1 MKPDATRQKKIS
13 LFIRRHK
20 FITEQSLGTYTTT
33 QRRAFERDIY
43 DFARALGFPKARAK
57 EWMLVA
63 RTFCGEVEYD
73 TDDTRLDDD
82 EMDDSSDV
90 LVSLPLSTGME
101 TTRSSFARSF
111 SATSPSMPWNNNLA
125 GTGSEVLPS
134 VEARG
139 TPQSEPRS
147 SKRPRKAV
155 EGPSAG
161 PNGKRRKTNSKLL
174 DSYND
179 NGDADPE
186 TSARHSPA
194 LQSPEGQHNSQED
207 SKGENAKGKKHR
219 SNLNLPSKAPNSGKK
234 KRKRQHSEPEEQ
246 SAPVIARTTNKST
259 DRLKGIGDRSASE
272 TSSKPHDQNA
282 HSNGVVM
289 NGPAELHQGKEL
301 SNLPMFELQEE
312 KKGDDVKPL
321 LDEKKSALRETKKG
335 KFDQLLENLQ
345 VLEARKQTTKK
356 EHRDVNKTGLL
367 KSQPN
372 KTTEGPDKQRVDDS
386 FEVRAQELLRVHD
399 AARRAREEKGKIEDA
414 VDGRKDQPAEP
425 KKVETTAL
433 QRQEKKTK
441 KRETKKNKRQAED
454 ASSTETGL
462 ATGFRSP
469 MIQSA

>member
-1 MKPDATRQKKIS
+1 
-13 LFIRRHK
+13 
-20 FITEQSLGTYTTT
+20 
-33 QRRAFERDIY
+33 
-43 DFARALGFPKARAK
+43 
-57 EWMLVA
+57 MLVA

-111 SATSPSMPWNNNLA
+111 SATSPSMPWSNNLA

-161 PNGKRRKTNSKLL
+161 PNGKRRKTNSKPW
-174 DSYND
+174 DSYNN

-194 LQSPEGQHNSQED
+194 SQKSEGQHNSQED
-207 SKGENAKGKKHR
+207 SKGEKAKGKKHR
-219 SNLNLPSKAPNSGKK
+219 SNPTLPSKAPNSGKK

-246 SAPVIARTTNKST
+246 SAPVIERKTNKST
-259 DRLKGIGDRSASE
+259 VRLKGTGDRSAWE
-272 TSSKPHDQNA
+272 ASSKPQGENA

-289 NGPAELHQGKEL
+289 NGTAEVHQGEEQSDL
-301 SNLPMFELQEE
+301 TMSELQEE
-312 KKGDDVKPL
+312 KKREDVKPL
-321 LDEKKSALRETKKG
+321 LDEEKSVMRQNKKG

-345 VLEARKQTTKK
+345 VLEARKQTKKK
-356 EHRDVNKTGLL
+356 EHRDVNKNEPL

-372 KTTEGPDKQRVDDS
+372 KTIQGPDKQKVDDS

-399 AARRAREEKGKIEDA
+399 AARRARKEKGKTEDA
-414 VDGRKDQPAEP
+414 VDGRKDQPAEL

-441 KRETKKNKRQAED
+441 KEETKKKKRQPED